1 MFKFQI
7 LKQSTPPLP
16 KKFGVGVKKS
26 LARRGQIT
34 TSHGKIQ
41 TPVFMPCATVGA
53 VKGVSAEELQEIGY
67 EIILANTYH
76 LYLRPGEKAI
86 NKMGGLHSFM
96 NWKRSIL
103 TDSGGYQVFSLGQ
116 NFRDYSEEIQK
127 TSLVNVNKDGA
138 WFKSH
143 LDGSKHFFTPEK
155 VIEIQKDLTSDIIMV
170 LDECTE
176 YPATIQRA
184 KDSMEMTHTWA
195 KRSIEYWQRFGNR
208 KQAIFGIIQG
218 SVYNKLRE
226 ESVKYISSLG
236 FDGIAV
242 GGVSV
247 GEGKANMLKI
257 IRTVGPLL
265 PKDKPHYLMGVGEPE
280 DIIYAVKYGFD
291 MFDCVLPTRLGRH
304 GTVWVTKNWSKF
316 TKIDL
321 RKSKYAQVREPIM
334 AGCGCPACS
343 QGYSRAYI
351 GHLIKN
357 NEMLGMRLASLHNL
371 WILAELIKR
380 IRNGIY

>member
-7 LKQSTPPLP
+7 IKQS
-16 KKFGVGVKKS
+16 KNS
-26 LARRGQIT
+26 LLRRGEIE

-53 VKGVSAEELQEIGY
+53 VKGVSAEELQEIGF

-86 NKMGGLHSFM
+86 QRMGGLHSFM

-155 VIEIQKDLTSDIIMV
+155 VIEIQKDLGSDIIMV

-176 YPATIQRA
+176 YPATRKRA
-184 KDSMEMTHTWA
+184 QDSMRMTHTWA
-195 KRSIEYWQRFGNR
+195 KRSIEYWQRFGNK

-218 SVYNKLRE
+218 SVYSKLRE
-226 ESVKYISSLG
+226 ESVKYISSLS

-247 GEGKANMLKI
+247 GEGKSNMYKV
-257 IRTVGPLL
+257 IRAVGPLL

-280 DIIYAVKYGFD
+280 DIIFAHKYGFD

-304 GTVWVTKNWSKF
+304 GTCWVTKNWTKF
-316 TKIDL
+316 NRIDL
-321 RKSKYAQVREPIM
+321 RKSEYAQDKQPIM
-334 AGCGCPACS
+334 KGCGCQACRS
-343 QGYSRAYI
+343 DSEDPERQSRDQSGYSRAYL

-371 WILAELIKR
+371 WILNELMQK
-380 IRNGIY
+380 IRKGI